1 MSNRKCKGKEY
12 TARSLSPSLRV
23 PGYSR
28 KRGMCPRG
36 PRRPLR
42 EGRSERPCAR
52 QAARPRCTKRYTR
65 FSQKLHLSESN
76 FRPPFHRFPS
86 PRRPY
91 IAREVGFVFV
101 SNNPS
106 EKDTMPFTYSSPT
119 LPVRHTQTPS
129 RQCPPPHMSQTNHSA
144 ELHRCIPLELER
156 GITST
161 LAITFTFSI
170 TVNEQALPQYLE
182 TSKS

>member
-28 KRGMCPRG
+28 
-36 PRRPLR
+36 R
-42 EGRSERPCAR
+42 ETCLPAAPHGLSEKD
-52 QAARPRCTKRYTR
+52 AAREALCSAGGETSVHKRYTR
-65 FSQKLHLSESN
+65 SSQKRHLSESN

-91 IAREVGFVFV
+91 IAREVGFV

-106 EKDTMPFTYSSPT
+106 EKVTMPFTYSSPA

-129 RQCPPPHMSQTNHSA
+129 RQCPATHMPQTNHSA
-144 ELHRCIPLELER
+144 QLHRCIPLEVER
-156 GITST
+156 GIT
-161 LAITFTFSI
+161 FTSSI

-182 TSKS
+182 TSKL